1 MYLFFNLNQYLFA
14 FRAILVKKVLDYRE
28 EVIKDNIL
36 LDENREYKVFEGK
49 FFLKLNRGEEGQKK
63 NILLLNS
70 KKGLNIG
77 LLVDIVEGFFE
88 VDKLEVINKAGL
100 LNKYGYQYIDF
111 SVTLGDRIIFAFYD
125 EFLDERYKELTCQ
138 K

>member
-14 FRAILVKKVLDYRE
+14 FRALLVKKVLDYRE
-28 EVIKDNIL
+28 EAIKDNIL

-111 SVTLGDRIIFAFYD
+111 AVTLGDKLIFAFYD